1 MESYLTQ
8 QQQQQQQQQDQER
21 RNMYEQQNVPSTNMN
36 TDLKKVTPGD
46 HHDGDFI
53 SAINITTEDSNMD
66 TDTHTITNASESNPS
81 ISLSLS
87 SLSISSPLPALCDS
101 DKMDNADESVSLSS
115 PIPNSDSSINNSS
128 NNNANNSNNIR
139 PAFLSPNSTVEGS
152 SSATSEP
159 NYHGSRRS
167 SKDSCEST
175 PGTSIE
181 DLVDQLTIPDY
192 ANPQDQIARTKIFLM
207 IYRRF
212 MRPRELL
219 EMFIERFEELGDIIN
234 DEHSEANNTRLRICS
249 CLYYWLKHHPND
261 IMHRQTR
268 QRVTAFLKERVALF
282 PYLNTMYVKLVP
294 LASIQY
300 FNTWRAPRP
309 AAATAAVVDNSTD
322 SANHSR
328 SRSNSHNSTC
338 SSSGC
343 SSRSRSNSHNS
354 TLVPSAPTSTQV
366 SAASSPSVSF
376 TVSVSDEDLDTVFL
390 DVNDMNE
397 EGLIYNE
404 EDMDEDREWGM
415 IDEDEVQ
422 PESDKNSTHDTKKNS
437 LYMAEGLAPFAHLV
451 HAFNSN
457 NNSRVSFV
465 NHDPPRDRRSST
477 GSFASPC
484 AMETFVTNRRGST
497 SSVSSNPGP
506 FTAVGSASLLPT
518 TTTPAATAAGN
529 GLFSEG
535 DSTSMHQT
543 HHPVGVAPYINKRSS
558 SQAYRQ
564 HQRSFFHSQQNS
576 ITALAASS
584 VTAPAASTANVNASA
599 TTTRCSTPVSSSGIS
614 TSITGGSELSG
625 PAAAVVKAAMMI
637 KEAVEDKVHPL
648 HGHQSHQQQ
657 QLLATPGHHG
667 HHLCPSPVDHL
678 PVLNVPFIDIKD
690 KAIAEQLTCV
700 EYGFFKKLKPRDML
714 RHVWK
719 TKKGSAA
726 LQACIA
732 HFNFISSWVGTMI
745 LLPAKAKHR
754 AKMMEKF
761 ISIAKILRDMGN
773 YNTTMA
779 IIGAMNTSSI
789 HRLVQTREL
798 LQGKEIWNT
807 FKELEHLMSSV
818 RSFYEYRSALK
829 SHTIN
834 VTSNNIGGS
843 TMKVVKP
850 CIPYL
855 GVHLGDLLSTS
866 EGNKDFRQDGTLH
879 WQKFVLMADVVA
891 MVMTFQQDPGYNKIH
906 PDPFISRVITDTRVL
921 DDEELYIKSVGMEP
935 SKLNHSRSISKF
947 TFF

>member
-1 MESYLTQ
+1 MS
-8 QQQQQQQQQDQER
+8 
-21 RNMYEQQNVPSTNMN
+21 
-36 TDLKKVTPGD
+36 TDLKKTMPGN

-53 SAINITTEDSNMD
+53 SAISIIAEDSNTD
-66 TDTHTITNASESNPS
+66 TDTHTITNAES
-81 ISLSLS
+81 
-87 SLSISSPLPALCDS
+87 
-101 DKMDNADESVSLSS
+101 
-115 PIPNSDSSINNSS
+115 
-128 NNNANNSNNIR
+128 
-139 PAFLSPNSTVEGS
+139 
-152 SSATSEP
+152 

-219 EMFIERFEELGDIIN
+219 EMFIERFEELGDAIN

-249 CLYYWLKHHPND
+249 CLYYWFKHHPND

-282 PYLNTMYVKLVP
+282 PYLNAMYIKLVP

-300 FNTWRAPRP
+300 FNTWRASRP
-309 AAATAAVVDNSTD
+309 PTTAATVVENSTD
-322 SANHSR
+322 SVNYSR

-354 TLVPSAPTSTQV
+354 TLISSTPASTQA

-376 TVSVSDEDLDTVFL
+376 TVSVPDEDLDTVFL

-415 IDEDEVQ
+415 IDEDEIQ
-422 PESDKNSTHDTKKNS
+422 PESDSNNIHDAKKNS
-437 LYMAEGLAPFAHLV
+437 FYMAEGLAPFAHLV
-451 HAFNSN
+451 YAFNNN

-465 NHDPPRDRRSST
+465 NHGPPRDRRSST

-506 FTAVGSASLLPT
+506 FTTVGSAALPPAT
-518 TTTPAATAAGN
+518 ITSAATAAGN
-529 GLFSEG
+529 GLVSEG
-535 DSTSMHQT
+535 DSTSLHQM
-543 HHPVGVAPYINKRSS
+543 HHPAGVPPYVNKRSN

-564 HQRSFFHSQQNS
+564 HQRPFFHSQQS
-576 ITALAASS
+576 AVAALAASS
-584 VTAPAASTANVNASA
+584 VTAAAAAAAANLNTSA
-599 TTTRCSTPVSSSGIS
+599 TTTRCSTPAPSSGSS
-614 TSITGGSELSG
+614 TPTTGGSELSG

-637 KEAVEDKVHPL
+637 KEAVEDKVHPF
-648 HGHQSHQQQ
+648 HGHHSHQQQ
-657 QLLATPGHHG
+657 QHLATPGHHG
-667 HHLCPSPVDHL
+667 HHVCPSPVDHL
-678 PVLNVPFIDIKD
+678 PMLNVPFIDIKD

-789 HRLVQTREL
+789 HRLAQTREL

-818 RSFYEYRSALK
+818 RSFYEYRAALK

-834 VTSNNIGGS
+834 ITSNNTGGN
-843 TMKVVKP
+843 TVKVVKP

-855 GVHLGDLLSTS
+855 GVHLGDLLSIS

-879 WQKFVLMADVVA
+879 WQKFMLMTDVIT
-891 MVMTFQQDPGYNKIH
+891 MVMTFQQEPGYNKIH

-921 DDEELYIKSVGMEP
+921 DDEELYTRSVGMEP
-935 SKLNHSRSISKF
+935 NKLNHSRSISKF